1 MILLRRSTI
10 PVILLLL
17 AGAILFALTLGT
29 RSDEADRGFLA
40 GLISR
45 ALSTPSTQ
53 VSIGAVDGAL
63 SSDATIRDITISDRN
78 GVWFR
83 LDRARLVW
91 RRLAL
96 LSRRLEVDRLEIG
109 KIEILRRPI
118 PADETVPDADQPL
131 LPELPVKVQITNFAL
146 QELALGQ
153 PILGVEARLAA
164 MGAASLGNPAEGLNL
179 RLDARRLDAP
189 GTFMA
194 RLTYAS
200 ENLNLTFG
208 LDEPAGGILARAA
221 NIPGLPPVKLDLVG
235 NGVLDAFMARLT
247 FNAGDTIGAVG
258 AANLRREGGLRRLGL
273 DLNARIEGLLPGIVA
288 PVFAGNTQL
297 NADTTF
303 ADNGAVNISQ
313 LSIASR
319 TARLDAAGT
328 LSTDRN
334 VDLKLSARAV
344 PTDQGK
350 TVAGGAEIRTLAF
363 DGTVSGPLAGPR
375 IAGDLQAQDVR
386 LPVGNLAR
394 LAASFSA
401 SPNGLLTEPATRIAL
416 VADARA
422 SGVTL
427 ADPALARAVGSEL
440 TLTLRGSATPD
451 GIADIETARIV
462 TPSMEAS
469 YTGQLGGEASTGML
483 TVRAPDLAR
492 FGDVASMRL
501 RGALDLKAQIRGLLS
516 KGPVSATVEGNAAR
530 FATGISLVDGLSGG
544 RLTLSGGA
552 RVLPNGGIGFQ
563 GLRLTGA
570 NATAR
575 LDGEATPNTLAL
587 NADVSLPDL
596 RRADER
602 LTGHGDIVVQLTGTL
617 DQPNATFRANLRDA
631 TALGRPISRLELNA
645 AATDLTGLLNARV
658 TLSGDVDRKTADG
671 MVHLSKRREGGWL
684 LNDLNLTVGS
694 VMVNGSAA
702 LDAANLASGRLR
714 INAPDLDDL
723 SPLVL
728 TRLSGD
734 LNADLALDV
743 TEGRQNVRLEAQ
755 GARLRLSQIAIE
767 KLSARAALADIYA
780 RPVIDAAIAVDR
792 AIVGGE
798 PFSQIRLDAKGTA
811 AASDIALTAQ
821 ARGFDLDA
829 RGRLVPET
837 PIRFDLT
844 TFTARRDRRQ
854 IALARPATLTFAD
867 GAVTLRQFVIGVDRG
882 TIGIDGKAGSS
893 LDLRV
898 SAQAVPLSA
907 VDIFA
912 PGAGLSGTLD
922 ASAQIGG
929 AASSPTGEWR
939 VRIARLVAPQ
949 ARNIGAPPVD
959 IAAQG
964 RLDNGATTI
973 DGTVNAGRAGTLR
986 VSGRVPLGTTGAL
999 DLAAQGRLDASIA
1012 NSILSAAGRQVT
1024 GTVAIDMRIGGT
1036 VADPA
1041 INGSLTLAGGSFRDL
1056 LQGIRFENIQG
1067 RFAARGTDIA
1077 IERLSASTRN
1087 GGSVNARGRVMLD
1100 PTAGFPG
1107 DIRITSQR
1115 AELVS
1120 NEIVTT
1126 AADLD
1131 LTLSGP
1137 LARDPRIGGVV
1148 RIVSMDVTVPERLP
1162 ATVRPLDGTKHV
1174 NPPPIVRAR
1183 LAQQARIRASA
1194 GRAPPFNASLD
1205 LTIVAPNRIFVRG
1218 RGIDAELGG
1227 DLQLTGTLDSPVA
1240 IGAFDLRRGRLSVV
1254 GTRLDF
1260 TRGRLTFAGDLTPE
1274 LDFLAETRA
1283 GDVTARIGVTG
1294 SAREPQFAFTSDPD
1308 LPQDEVLSRLLFA
1321 KASGGLSPTQALQLA
1336 QVAAQFSGGGGDGVF
1351 ESLRRSLGV
1360 EGLDISL
1367 GAEGGPT
1374 VGISR
1379 AISDRVS
1386 IGVKAGASTEQS
1398 GVSVDIDVTRRI
1410 RVQGEVGASGDT
1422 SVGVGAEW
1430 EY

>member
-1 MILLRRSTI
+1 MTLMRRTMI
-10 PVILLLL
+10 PVVLLL
-17 AGAILFALTLGT
+17 AGAILFTLTLGS

-40 GLISR
+40 GLVSR
-45 ALSTPSTQ
+45 ALSTPSTR

-83 LDRARLVW
+83 LDRVRLVW

-109 KIEILRRPI
+109 KLEILRRPI
-118 PADETVPDADQPL
+118 PADEAVPGADEPL
-131 LPELPVKVQITNFAL
+131 LPELPVKVQITDFSL
-146 QELALGQ
+146 QELALGE
-153 PILGVEARLAA
+153 PILGVAARLAA
-164 MGAASLGNPAEGLNL
+164 TGAASLGSPAEGLNL

-189 GTFMA
+189 GTIAA

-200 ENLNLTFG
+200 ERLDLTFA

-221 NIPGLPPVKLDLVG
+221 NIPGLPPVKLDLAG
-235 NGVLDAFMARLT
+235 NGLLDAFAARLT

-258 AANLRREGGLRRLGL
+258 GANLRREGGARRLAL
-273 DLNARIEGLLPGIVA
+273 DLNARIEGLLPAVVA

-297 NADTTF
+297 NADTSFT
-303 ADNGAVNISQ
+303 DNGAVNVSQ
-313 LSIASR
+313 LTLASR
-319 TARLDAAGT
+319 TARLDATGT
-328 LSTDRN
+328 LSADRN
-334 VDLKLSARAV
+334 VDLRLSARAV
-344 PTDQGK
+344 PTDQGR
-350 TVAGGAEIRTLAF
+350 TVAGVAEIRTLAF
-363 DGTVSGPLAGPR
+363 NGTVSGPLAGPR
-375 IAGDLQAQDVR
+375 VAGDLQADDVR
-386 LPVGNLAR
+386 LPAGR
-394 LAASFSA
+394 LASLSASFSA
-401 SPNGLLTEPATRIAL
+401 SPNGLMTEPSTRIAL
-416 VADARA
+416 VADAKA
-422 SGVTL
+422 SGVAL
-427 ADPALARAVGSEL
+427 ADPALARAVGNEL
-440 TLTLRGSATPD
+440 TLTVRGSAAPD
-451 GIADIETARIV
+451 GIAEIETARLS

-469 YTGQLGGEASTGML
+469 YAGQLGGESSVGRL
-483 TVRAPDLAR
+483 VVRAPDLSR
-492 FGDVASMRL
+492 FGDVASLRL
-501 RGALDLKAQIRGLLS
+501 RGGLDLNAQLRGLLS
-516 KGPVSATVEGNAAR
+516 QGPVTAVIDGNASR
-530 FATGISLVDGLSGG
+530 FSTGIALVDGLSGG
-544 RLTLSGGA
+544 RLTLTGGV
-552 RVLPNGGIGFQ
+552 RLLPNGGFGFED
-563 GLRLTGA
+563 LRLAGA
-570 NATAR
+570 HATAR
-575 LDGEATPNTLAL
+575 LDGDATPNTLAV
-587 NADVSLPDL
+587 NATVDLPDL

-602 LTGHGDIVVQLTGTL
+602 LTGRGEIAAQFTGTL
-617 DQPNATFRANLRDA
+617 EQPHATLRAGLRDA
-631 TALGRPISRLELNA
+631 TALGRPISRLELTA
-645 AATDLTGLLNARV
+645 SASDLTGLLDARV
-658 TLSGDVDRKTADG
+658 TLSGDVNRKPADG
-671 MVHLSKRREGGWL
+671 AVHLAKRREGGWIL
-684 LNDLNLTVGS
+684 DELTLTVGS
-694 VMVNGSAA
+694 VIVSGSAS

-734 LNADLALDV
+734 LNADVALDAV
-743 TEGRQNVRLEAQ
+743 DGRQDVQLEAQ
-755 GARLRLSQIAIE
+755 GSRLRFAQIAVQR
-767 KLSARAALADIYA
+767 LSARATIADMYA
-780 RPVIDAAIAVDR
+780 RPVIDAAIAVGQ
-792 AIVGGE
+792 ATLAGE
-798 PFSQIRLDAKGTA
+798 TFSQIRLDAKGTA
-811 AASDIALTAQ
+811 AASDITLTAQ

-854 IALARPATLTFAD
+854 IALAQPATLTVAD
-867 GAVTLRQFVIGVDRG
+867 GEVALRRFVIAVERG
-882 TIGIDGKAGSS
+882 TIAIDGRAGST
-893 LDLRV
+893 LDLSV

-907 VDIFA
+907 ADIFV
-912 PGAGLSGTLD
+912 PGMGLSGTLD
-922 ASAQIGG
+922 ASAQIRGT
-929 AASSPTGEWR
+929 ASAPTGEWR
-939 VRIARLVAPQ
+939 VRIARLVAAQ
-949 ARNIGAPPVD
+949 TRNIGAPPIDV
-959 IAAQG
+959 AAQG
-964 RLDNGATTI
+964 RLDNGATTV

-986 VSGRVPLGTTGAL
+986 VSGRVPLGATGAL
-999 DLAAQGRLDASIA
+999 DLSAQGRLDLSIA
-1012 NSILSAAGRQVT
+1012 NSLLSAAGRQVT
-1024 GTVAIDMRIGGT
+1024 GNAAVDVRIGGT
-1036 VADPA
+1036 IAEPA
-1041 INGSLTLAGGSFRDL
+1041 VNGSLTLSGGSFRDL

-1067 RFAARGTDIA
+1067 RLVARGADIA

-1087 GGSVNARGRVMLD
+1087 GGTVNANGRVRLD
-1100 PTAGFPG
+1100 PAAGFPG
-1107 DIRITSQR
+1107 DIRITGQR

-1126 AADLD
+1126 TASLD
-1131 LTLSGP
+1131 LALSGP
-1137 LARDPRIGGVV
+1137 LARDPRIGGIV

-1162 ATVRPLDGTKHV
+1162 ATIRPIDGTKHV
-1174 NPPPIVRAR
+1174 NPPPIVAAR
-1183 LAQQARIRASA
+1183 LAQRARIQASA
-1194 GRAPPFNASLD
+1194 GRAPPFNATLD
-1205 LTIVAPNRIFVRG
+1205 LTIAAPNRIFVRG

-1227 DLQLTGTLDSPVA
+1227 DLQLTGTLANPVA
-1240 IGAFDLRRGRLSVV
+1240 IGAFDLRRGRLTVV

-1260 TRGRLTFAGDLTPE
+1260 TRGRLTFTGDLTPE

-1336 QVAAQFSGGGGDGVF
+1336 QVAAQFSGGGDDGVF

-1410 RVQGEVGASGDT
+1410 RVQGEVGATGNT

>member
-1 MILLRRSTI
+1 MTLMRRTMI
-10 PVILLLL
+10 PVVLLL
-17 AGAILFALTLGT
+17 AGAILFTLTLGS

-40 GLISR
+40 GLVSR
-45 ALSTPSTQ
+45 ALSTPSTR

-83 LDRARLVW
+83 LDRVRLVW

-109 KIEILRRPI
+109 KLEILRRPI
-118 PADETVPDADQPL
+118 PADEAVPGADEPL
-131 LPELPVKVQITNFAL
+131 LPELPVKVQITDFSL
-146 QELALGQ
+146 QELALGE
-153 PILGVEARLAA
+153 PILGVAARLAA
-164 MGAASLGNPAEGLNL
+164 TGAASLGSPAEGLNL

-189 GTFMA
+189 GTIAA

-200 ENLNLTFG
+200 ERLDLTFA

-221 NIPGLPPVKLDLVG
+221 NIPGLPPVKLDLAG
-235 NGVLDAFMARLT
+235 NGLLDAFAARLT

-258 AANLRREGGLRRLGL
+258 GANLRREGGARRLAL
-273 DLNARIEGLLPGIVA
+273 DLNARIEGLLPAVVA

-297 NADTTF
+297 NADTSFT
-303 ADNGAVNISQ
+303 DNGAVNVSQ
-313 LSIASR
+313 LTLASR
-319 TARLDAAGT
+319 TARLDATGT
-328 LSTDRN
+328 LSADRN
-334 VDLKLSARAV
+334 VDLRLSARAV
-344 PTDQGK
+344 PTDQGR
-350 TVAGGAEIRTLAF
+350 TVAGVAEIRTLAF
-363 DGTVSGPLAGPR
+363 NGTVSGPLAGPR
-375 IAGDLQAQDVR
+375 VAGDLQADDVR
-386 LPVGNLAR
+386 LPAGR
-394 LAASFSA
+394 LASLSASFSA
-401 SPNGLLTEPATRIAL
+401 SPNGLMTEPSTRIAL
-416 VADARA
+416 VADAKA
-422 SGVTL
+422 SGVAL
-427 ADPALARAVGSEL
+427 ADPALARAVGNEL
-440 TLTLRGSATPD
+440 TLTVRGSAAPD
-451 GIADIETARIV
+451 GIAEIETARLS

-469 YTGQLGGEASTGML
+469 YAGQLGGESSVGRL
-483 TVRAPDLAR
+483 VVRAPDLSR
-492 FGDVASMRL
+492 FGDVASLRL
-501 RGALDLKAQIRGLLS
+501 RGGLDLNAQLRGLLS
-516 KGPVSATVEGNAAR
+516 QGPVTAVIDGNASR
-530 FATGISLVDGLSGG
+530 FSTGIALVDGLSGG
-544 RLTLSGGA
+544 RLTLTGGV
-552 RVLPNGGIGFQ
+552 RLLPNGGFGFED
-563 GLRLTGA
+563 LRLAGA
-570 NATAR
+570 HATAR
-575 LDGEATPNTLAL
+575 LDGDATPNTLAV
-587 NADVSLPDL
+587 NATVDLPDL

-602 LTGHGDIVVQLTGTL
+602 LTGRGEIAAQFTGTL
-617 DQPNATFRANLRDA
+617 EQPHATLRAGLRDA
-631 TALGRPISRLELNA
+631 TALGRPISRLELTA
-645 AATDLTGLLNARV
+645 SASDLTGLLDARV
-658 TLSGDVDRKTADG
+658 TLSGDVNRKPADG
-671 MVHLSKRREGGWL
+671 AVHLAKRREGGWIL
-684 LNDLNLTVGS
+684 DELTLTVGS
-694 VMVNGSAA
+694 VIVSGSAS

-734 LNADLALDV
+734 LNADVALDAV
-743 TEGRQNVRLEAQ
+743 DGRQDVQLEAQ
-755 GARLRLSQIAIE
+755 GSRLRFAQIAVQR
-767 KLSARAALADIYA
+767 LSARAAIADMYA
-780 RPVIDAAIAVDR
+780 RPVIDAAIAVDQ
-792 AIVGGE
+792 ATLAGE
-798 PFSQIRLDAKGTA
+798 TFSQIRLDAKGTA
-811 AASDIALTAQ
+811 AASDITLTAQ

-854 IALARPATLTFAD
+854 IALAQPATLTVAD
-867 GAVTLRQFVIGVDRG
+867 GEVALRRFVIAVERG
-882 TIGIDGKAGSS
+882 TIAIDGRAGST
-893 LDLRV
+893 LDLSV

-907 VDIFA
+907 ADIFV
-912 PGAGLSGTLD
+912 PGMGLSGTLD
-922 ASAQIGG
+922 ASAQIRGT
-929 AASSPTGEWR
+929 ASAPTGEWR
-939 VRIARLVAPQ
+939 VRIARLVAAQ
-949 ARNIGAPPVD
+949 TRNIGAPPIDV
-959 IAAQG
+959 AAQG
-964 RLDNGATTI
+964 RLDNGATTV

-986 VSGRVPLGTTGAL
+986 VSGRVPLGATGAL
-999 DLAAQGRLDASIA
+999 DLSAQGRLDLSIA
-1012 NSILSAAGRQVT
+1012 NSLLSAAGRQVT
-1024 GTVAIDMRIGGT
+1024 GNAAVDVRIGGT
-1036 VADPA
+1036 IAEPA
-1041 INGSLTLAGGSFRDL
+1041 VNGSLTLSGGSFRDL

-1067 RFAARGTDIA
+1067 RLVARGADIA

-1087 GGSVNARGRVMLD
+1087 GGTVNANGRVRLD
-1100 PTAGFPG
+1100 PAAGFPG
-1107 DIRITSQR
+1107 DIRITGQR

-1126 AADLD
+1126 TASLD
-1131 LTLSGP
+1131 LALSGP
-1137 LARDPRIGGVV
+1137 LARDPRIGGIV

-1162 ATVRPLDGTKHV
+1162 ATIRPIDGTKHV
-1174 NPPPIVRAR
+1174 NPPPIVAAR
-1183 LAQQARIRASA
+1183 LAQRARIQASA
-1194 GRAPPFNASLD
+1194 GRAPPFNATLD
-1205 LTIVAPNRIFVRG
+1205 LTIAAPNRIFVRG

-1227 DLQLTGTLDSPVA
+1227 DLQLTGTLANPVA
-1240 IGAFDLRRGRLSVV
+1240 IGAFDLRRGRLTVV

-1260 TRGRLTFAGDLTPE
+1260 TRGRLTFTGDLTPE

-1283 GDVTARIGVTG
+1283 GEVTARIGVTG

-1336 QVAAQFSGGGGDGVF
+1336 QVAAQFSGGGDDGVF

-1410 RVQGEVGASGDT
+1410 RVQGEVGATGNT

>member
-1 MILLRRSTI
+1 MTLMRRTMI
-10 PVILLLL
+10 PVVLLL
-17 AGAILFALTLGT
+17 AGAILFTLTLGS

-40 GLISR
+40 GLVSR
-45 ALSTPSTQ
+45 ALSTPSTR

-83 LDRARLVW
+83 LDRVRLVW

-109 KIEILRRPI
+109 KLEILRRPI
-118 PADETVPDADQPL
+118 PADEAVPGADEPL
-131 LPELPVKVQITNFAL
+131 LPELPVKVQITDFSL
-146 QELALGQ
+146 QELALGE
-153 PILGVEARLAA
+153 PILGVAARLAA
-164 MGAASLGNPAEGLNL
+164 TGAASLGSPAEGLNL

-189 GTFMA
+189 GTIAA

-200 ENLNLTFG
+200 ERLDLTFA

-221 NIPGLPPVKLDLVG
+221 NIPGLPPVKLDLAG
-235 NGVLDAFMARLT
+235 NGLLDAFAARLT

-258 AANLRREGGLRRLGL
+258 GANLRREGGARRLAL
-273 DLNARIEGLLPGIVA
+273 DLNARIEGLLPAVVA

-297 NADTTF
+297 NADTSFT
-303 ADNGAVNISQ
+303 DNGAVNVSQ
-313 LSIASR
+313 LTLASR
-319 TARLDAAGT
+319 TARLDATGT
-328 LSTDRN
+328 LSADRN
-334 VDLKLSARAV
+334 VDLRLSARAV
-344 PTDQGK
+344 PTDQGR
-350 TVAGGAEIRTLAF
+350 TVAGVAEIRTLAF
-363 DGTVSGPLAGPR
+363 NGTVSGPLAGPR
-375 IAGDLQAQDVR
+375 VAGDLQADDVR
-386 LPVGNLAR
+386 LPAGR
-394 LAASFSA
+394 LASLSASFSA
-401 SPNGLLTEPATRIAL
+401 SPNGLMTEPSTRIAL
-416 VADARA
+416 VADAKA
-422 SGVTL
+422 SGVAL
-427 ADPALARAVGSEL
+427 ADPALARAVGNEL
-440 TLTLRGSATPD
+440 TLTVRGSAAPD
-451 GIADIETARIV
+451 GIAEIETARLS

-469 YTGQLGGEASTGML
+469 YAGQLGGESSVGRL
-483 TVRAPDLAR
+483 VVRAPDLSR
-492 FGDVASMRL
+492 FGDVASLRL
-501 RGALDLKAQIRGLLS
+501 RGGLDLNAQLRGLLS
-516 KGPVSATVEGNAAR
+516 QGPVTAVIDGNASR
-530 FATGISLVDGLSGG
+530 FSTGIALVDGLSGG
-544 RLTLSGGA
+544 RLTLTGGV
-552 RVLPNGGIGFQ
+552 RLLPNGGFGFED
-563 GLRLTGA
+563 LRLAGA
-570 NATAR
+570 HATAR
-575 LDGEATPNTLAL
+575 LDGDATPNTLAV
-587 NADVSLPDL
+587 NATVDLPDL

-602 LTGHGDIVVQLTGTL
+602 LTGRGEIAAQFTGTL
-617 DQPNATFRANLRDA
+617 EQPHATLRAGLRDA
-631 TALGRPISRLELNA
+631 TALGRPISRLELTA
-645 AATDLTGLLNARV
+645 SASDLTGLLDARV
-658 TLSGDVDRKTADG
+658 TLSGDVNRKPADG
-671 MVHLSKRREGGWL
+671 AVHLAKRREGGWIL
-684 LNDLNLTVGS
+684 DELTLTVGS
-694 VMVNGSAA
+694 VIVSGSAS

-734 LNADLALDV
+734 LNADVALDAV
-743 TEGRQNVRLEAQ
+743 DGRQDVQLEAQ
-755 GARLRLSQIAIE
+755 GSRLRFAQIAVQR
-767 KLSARAALADIYA
+767 LSARAAIADMYA
-780 RPVIDAAIAVDR
+780 RPVIDAAIAVDQ
-792 AIVGGE
+792 ATLAGE
-798 PFSQIRLDAKGTA
+798 TFSQIRLDAKGTA
-811 AASDIALTAQ
+811 AASDITLTAQ

-854 IALARPATLTFAD
+854 IALAQPATLTVAD
-867 GAVTLRQFVIGVDRG
+867 GEVALRQFVIAVERG
-882 TIGIDGKAGSS
+882 TIAIDGRAGST
-893 LDLRV
+893 LDLSV

-907 VDIFA
+907 ADIFV
-912 PGAGLSGTLD
+912 PGMGLSGTLD
-922 ASAQIGG
+922 ASAQIRGT
-929 AASSPTGEWR
+929 ASAPTGEWR
-939 VRIARLVAPQ
+939 VRIARLVAAQ
-949 ARNIGAPPVD
+949 TRNIGAPPIDV
-959 IAAQG
+959 AAQG
-964 RLDNGATTI
+964 RLDNGATTV

-986 VSGRVPLGTTGAL
+986 VSGRVPLGATGAL
-999 DLAAQGRLDASIA
+999 DLSAQGRLDLSIA
-1012 NSILSAAGRQVT
+1012 NSLLSAAGRQVT
-1024 GTVAIDMRIGGT
+1024 GNAAVDVRIGGT
-1036 VADPA
+1036 IAEPA
-1041 INGSLTLAGGSFRDL
+1041 VNGSLTLSGGSFRDL

-1067 RFAARGTDIA
+1067 RLVARGADIA

-1087 GGSVNARGRVMLD
+1087 GGTVNANGRVRLD
-1100 PTAGFPG
+1100 PAAGFPG
-1107 DIRITSQR
+1107 DIRITGQR

-1126 AADLD
+1126 TASLD
-1131 LTLSGP
+1131 LALSGP
-1137 LARDPRIGGVV
+1137 LARDPRIGGIV

-1162 ATVRPLDGTKHV
+1162 ATIRPIDGTKHV
-1174 NPPPIVRAR
+1174 NPPPIVAAR
-1183 LAQQARIRASA
+1183 LAQRARIQASA
-1194 GRAPPFNASLD
+1194 GRAPPFNATLD
-1205 LTIVAPNRIFVRG
+1205 LTIAAPNRIFVRG

-1227 DLQLTGTLDSPVA
+1227 DLQLTGTLANPVA
-1240 IGAFDLRRGRLSVV
+1240 IGAFDLRRGRLTVV

-1260 TRGRLTFAGDLTPE
+1260 TRGRLTFTGDLTPE

-1283 GDVTARIGVTG
+1283 GEVTARIGVTG

-1336 QVAAQFSGGGGDGVF
+1336 QVAAQFSGGGDDGVF

-1410 RVQGEVGASGDT
+1410 RVQGEVGATGNT

>member
-1 MILLRRSTI
+1 MTLMRRTMI
-10 PVILLLL
+10 PVVLLL
-17 AGAILFALTLGT
+17 AGAILFTLTLGS

-40 GLISR
+40 GLVSR
-45 ALSTPSTQ
+45 ALSTPSTR

-83 LDRARLVW
+83 LDRVRLVW

-109 KIEILRRPI
+109 KLEILRRPI
-118 PADETVPDADQPL
+118 PADEAVPGADEPL
-131 LPELPVKVQITNFAL
+131 LPELPVKVQITDFSL
-146 QELALGQ
+146 QELALGE
-153 PILGVEARLAA
+153 PILGVAARLAA
-164 MGAASLGNPAEGLNL
+164 TGAASLGSPAEGLNL

-189 GTFMA
+189 GTIAA

-200 ENLNLTFG
+200 ERLDLTFA

-221 NIPGLPPVKLDLVG
+221 NIPGLPPVKLDLAG
-235 NGVLDAFMARLT
+235 NGLLDAFAARLT

-258 AANLRREGGLRRLGL
+258 GANLRREGGARRLAL
-273 DLNARIEGLLPGIVA
+273 DLNARIEGLLPAVVA

-297 NADTTF
+297 NADTSFT
-303 ADNGAVNISQ
+303 DNGAVNVSQ
-313 LSIASR
+313 LTLASR
-319 TARLDAAGT
+319 TARLDATGT
-328 LSTDRN
+328 LSADRN
-334 VDLKLSARAV
+334 VDLRLSARAV
-344 PTDQGK
+344 PTDQGR
-350 TVAGGAEIRTLAF
+350 TVAGVAEIRTLAF
-363 DGTVSGPLAGPR
+363 NGTVSGPLAGPR
-375 IAGDLQAQDVR
+375 VAGDLQADDVR
-386 LPVGNLAR
+386 LPAGR
-394 LAASFSA
+394 LASLSASFSA
-401 SPNGLLTEPATRIAL
+401 SPNGLMTEPSTRIAL
-416 VADARA
+416 VADAKA
-422 SGVTL
+422 SGVAL
-427 ADPALARAVGSEL
+427 ADPALARAVGNEL
-440 TLTLRGSATPD
+440 TLTVRGSAAPD
-451 GIADIETARIV
+451 GIAEIETARLS

-469 YTGQLGGEASTGML
+469 YAGQLGGESSVGRL
-483 TVRAPDLAR
+483 VVRAPDLSR
-492 FGDVASMRL
+492 FGDVASLRL
-501 RGALDLKAQIRGLLS
+501 RGGLDLNAQLRGLLS
-516 KGPVSATVEGNAAR
+516 QGPVTAVIDGNASR
-530 FATGISLVDGLSGG
+530 FSTGIALVDGLSGG
-544 RLTLSGGA
+544 RLTLTGGV
-552 RVLPNGGIGFQ
+552 RLLPNGGFGFED
-563 GLRLTGA
+563 LRLAGA
-570 NATAR
+570 HATAR
-575 LDGEATPNTLAL
+575 LDGDATPNTLAV
-587 NADVSLPDL
+587 NATVDLPDL

-602 LTGHGDIVVQLTGTL
+602 LTGRGEIAAQFTGTL
-617 DQPNATFRANLRDA
+617 EQPHATLRAGLRDA
-631 TALGRPISRLELNA
+631 TALGRPISRLELTA
-645 AATDLTGLLNARV
+645 SASDLTGLLDARV
-658 TLSGDVDRKTADG
+658 TLSGDVNRKPADG
-671 MVHLSKRREGGWL
+671 AVHLAKRREGGWIL
-684 LNDLNLTVGS
+684 DELTLTVGS
-694 VMVNGSAA
+694 VIVSGSAS

-734 LNADLALDV
+734 LNADVALDAV
-743 TEGRQNVRLEAQ
+743 DGRQDVQLEAQ
-755 GARLRLSQIAIE
+755 GSRLRFAQIAVQR
-767 KLSARAALADIYA
+767 LSARAAIADMYA
-780 RPVIDAAIAVDR
+780 RPVIDAAIAVDQ
-792 AIVGGE
+792 ATLAGE
-798 PFSQIRLDAKGTA
+798 TFSQIRLDAKGTA
-811 AASDIALTAQ
+811 AASDITLTAQ

-854 IALARPATLTFAD
+854 IALAQPATLTVAD
-867 GAVTLRQFVIGVDRG
+867 GEVALRRFVIAVERG
-882 TIGIDGKAGSS
+882 TIAIDGRAGST
-893 LDLRV
+893 LDLSV

-907 VDIFA
+907 ADIFV
-912 PGAGLSGTLD
+912 PGMGLSGTLD
-922 ASAQIGG
+922 ASAQIRGT
-929 AASSPTGEWR
+929 ASAPTGEWR
-939 VRIARLVAPQ
+939 VRIARLVAAQ
-949 ARNIGAPPVD
+949 TRNIGAPPIDV
-959 IAAQG
+959 AAQG
-964 RLDNGATTI
+964 RLDNGATTV

-986 VSGRVPLGTTGAL
+986 VSGRVPLGATGAL
-999 DLAAQGRLDASIA
+999 DLSAQGRLDLSIA
-1012 NSILSAAGRQVT
+1012 NSLLSAAGRQVT
-1024 GTVAIDMRIGGT
+1024 GNAAVDVRIGGT
-1036 VADPA
+1036 IAEPA
-1041 INGSLTLAGGSFRDL
+1041 VNGSLTLSGGSFRDL

-1067 RFAARGTDIA
+1067 RLVARGADIA

-1087 GGSVNARGRVMLD
+1087 GGTVNANGRVRLD
-1100 PTAGFPG
+1100 PAAGFPG
-1107 DIRITSQR
+1107 DIRITGQR

-1126 AADLD
+1126 TASLD
-1131 LTLSGP
+1131 LALSGP
-1137 LARDPRIGGVV
+1137 LARDPRIGGIV

-1162 ATVRPLDGTKHV
+1162 ATIRPIDGTKHV
-1174 NPPPIVRAR
+1174 NPPPIVAAR
-1183 LAQQARIRASA
+1183 LAQRARIQASA
-1194 GRAPPFNASLD
+1194 GRAPPFNATLD
-1205 LTIVAPNRIFVRG
+1205 LTIAAPNRIFVRG

-1227 DLQLTGTLDSPVA
+1227 DLQLTGTLANPVA
-1240 IGAFDLRRGRLSVV
+1240 IGAFDLRRGRLTVV

-1260 TRGRLTFAGDLTPE
+1260 TRGRLTFTGDLTPE

-1336 QVAAQFSGGGGDGVF
+1336 QVAAQFSGGGDDGVF

-1410 RVQGEVGASGDT
+1410 RVQGEVGATGNT